1 MLMRTEFM
9 KYMKPLGDYV
19 FNFDVENADK
29 ETLLEAISFEES
41 YSYLYG
47 HKVIVN
53 IEDVK
58 KRLKEFIE

>member
-1 MLMRTEFM
+1 
-9 KYMKPLGDYV
+9 MKPLGDYV